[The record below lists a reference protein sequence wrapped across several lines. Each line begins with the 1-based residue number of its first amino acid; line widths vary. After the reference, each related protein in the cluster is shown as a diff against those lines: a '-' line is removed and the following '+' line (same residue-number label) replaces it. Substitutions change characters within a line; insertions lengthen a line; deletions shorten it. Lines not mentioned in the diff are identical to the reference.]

1 GAILLWSCL
10 SSQFLRYNEDIPR
23 QRSFLQFGH
32 CALVLYSFCHLLWS
46 LQFNY
51 RYCLILFC
59 CAMILLA
66 QSEAHISPAAIII
79 TSFITNLP
87 APDKYGNPNCG
98 VAKSP
103 PRSGTYTSGVV
114 NRNVKV
120 TKDIPNVSTP

>member
-1 GAILLWSCL
+1 
-10 SSQFLRYNEDIPR
+10 
-23 QRSFLQFGH
+23 QFGH

-46 LQFNY
+46 LPFNY

-98 VAKSP
+98 VAKSL

-120 TKDIPNVSTP
+120 TKDIPNVSTPPNIPILVYQIPRNVSRPIITITVPKP